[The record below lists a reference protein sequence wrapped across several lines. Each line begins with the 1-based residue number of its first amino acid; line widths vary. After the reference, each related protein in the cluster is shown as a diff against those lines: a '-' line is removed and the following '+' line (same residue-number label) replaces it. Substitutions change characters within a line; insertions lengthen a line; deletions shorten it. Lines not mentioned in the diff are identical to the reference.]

1 MSRYISDNVLDDGLF
16 DENHFMQLAID
27 LSNESIAN
35 LRREL
40 DQMKE

>member
-1 MSRYISDNVLDDGLF
+1 MIYVSKGNS
-16 DENHFMQLAID
+16 ENIVYNREYFIKLAID

-40 DQMKE
+40 EEME